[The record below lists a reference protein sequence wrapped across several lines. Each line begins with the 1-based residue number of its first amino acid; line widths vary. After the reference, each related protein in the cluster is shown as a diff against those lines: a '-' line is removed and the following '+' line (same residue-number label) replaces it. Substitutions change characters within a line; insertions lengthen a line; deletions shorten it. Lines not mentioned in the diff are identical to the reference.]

1 MTFEGL
7 AWTVRG
13 MVAWG
18 ALAGGVSLA
27 TAFAGEPA
35 AGSPESAATPRA
47 VAAASGTVEGKP
59 GGADSR
65 GPAPMP
71 AADRQSYRQALDR
84 AVAFLRT
91 AQAPDGSYASFAG
104 PGVTA
109 VVTTALL
116 RNGIGVNDPLV
127 ARSLKYLEGM
137 VRPDGGIYQLKS
149 LYRNYETCL
158 AVMCFAEANRDGRY
172 DRILKAADA
181 FLKKEQWDEG
191 EGHDKSSTYY
201 GGAGYGKHERPD
213 LSNTHFLIEALR
225 SVGNGPDDPAIQR
238 ALVFVSRCQNF
249 ESQYNTTGLAA
260 KNPDGGFYYTP
271 VGGGESMA
279 GKTPTGGLRSYGSM
293 TYAGLKSMIFAGVG
307 PEDPRVKAAVAWI
320 RKYYDLRSNPG
331 LGNAGLYYYYHTFAK
346 ALDAMGLDRIQDEQ
360 GVWHDWRGEL
370 LAELIRRQ
378 RPDGS
383 WVNEN
388 ARWLEGEPAL
398 VTGYALLAMAYCKP
412 AVEKRQ

>member
-1 MTFEGL
+1 MVI
-7 AWTVRG
+7 ARHVRG
-13 MVAWG
+13 IQQLAACCAWVGGLSLG
-18 ALAGGVSLA
+18 AAFGAERPQAQPEPPPAPGVV
-27 TAFAGEPA
+27 FAASAPA
-35 AGSPESAATPRA
+35 SGDRAA
-47 VAAASGTVEGKP
+47 VAPGT
-59 GGADSR
+59 
-65 GPAPMP
+65 PAPAP
-71 AADRQSYRQALDR
+71 AVDRQAYRQALDR
-84 AVAFLRT
+84 AIGFLRT

-109 VVTTALL
+109 VVTTGLL
-116 RNGIGVNDPLV
+116 RNGVGANDPLV

-172 DRILKAADA
+172 TRILKAAEA

-249 ESQYNTTGLAA
+249 ESEYNTTGLAA

-307 PEDPRVKAAVAWI
+307 PDDPRVKAAVAWI

-331 LGNAGLYYYYHTFAK
+331 MGNAGLYYYYHTFAK

-360 GVWHDWRGEL
+360 GVWHEWRREL
-370 LAELIRRQ
+370 LAELVRRQ
-378 RPDGS
+378 RRDGS

-398 VTGYALLAMAYCKP
+398 VTGYALLAMAYCRP
-412 AVEKRQ
+412 AVEKPQ

>member
-1 MTFEGL
+1 MAL
-7 AWTVRG
+7 AAYRRNIRS
-13 MVAWG
+13 MAAWCGVVG
-18 ALAGGVSLA
+18 ALSLGVAL
-27 TAFAGEPA
+27 
-35 AGSPESAATPRA
+35 
-47 VAAASGTVEGKP
+47 
-59 GGADSR
+59 GAE
-65 GPAPMP
+65 GPAPAPGAASAGKEATGATAAAAAGTADTFAPVP
-71 AADRQSYRQALDR
+71 AVDWQAYRQALDR
-84 AVAFLRT
+84 AIAFLHT

-109 VVTTALL
+109 VVTTGLL
-116 RNGIGVNDPLV
+116 RNGVGVHDPLV

-137 VRPDGGIYQLKS
+137 VRPDGGIYQPKG

-181 FLKKEQWDEG
+181 FLKKQQWDEG
-191 EGHDKSSTYY
+191 EGHDKSSAYY

-279 GKTPTGGLRSYGSM
+279 GKTPNGGLRSYGSM

-307 PEDPRVKAAVAWI
+307 PDDPRVKAAVAWI

-331 LGNAGLYYYYHTFAK
+331 MGSAGLYYYYHTFAK
-346 ALDAMGLDRIQDEQ
+346 ALDAMKLDRVQDEQ
-360 GVWHDWRGEL
+360 GAWHDWRREL

-383 WVNEN
+383 WVNDN

-398 VTGYALLAMAYCKP
+398 VTGYALLAMAFCKP
-412 AVEKRQ
+412 AVP